1 MKKFTGRVI
10 FGGKYTG
17 EAVVSHQGFNTLA
30 SFEKSGLKK
39 NCTALVASDHNNAD
53 VNGQLLTGKALCLP
67 QTIGSTTGG
76 MLIQSQA
83 KRGITPTCWLYSK
96 EIDPI
101 SASGLILARVWE
113 NLPVIVIDKLGDE
126 FLNTVKTGDKIVID
140 EDGTIEVG

>member
-39 NCTALVASDHNNAD
+39 SCKALVASDHNNPD

-76 MLIQSQA
+76 M
-83 KRGITPTCWLYSK
+83 
-96 EIDPI
+96 
-101 SASGLILARVWE
+101 
-113 NLPVIVIDKLGDE
+113 
-126 FLNTVKTGDKIVID
+126 
-140 EDGTIEVG
+140 